1 MSVLIVTAKVAPE
14 HAGDLE
20 AAAGK
25 MFAALDREAPQ
36 GIKYASTRLADGVTY
51 VAVLEVADG
60 VDNPLPGI
68 PEFVEF
74 QQGLRGWVAEPPA
87 AGPATIVGNYGFFG

>member
-1 MSVLIVTAKVAPE
+1 LSVLIVTAKVAPE
-14 HAGDLE
+14 HTGDVE
-20 AAAGK
+20 AAARR
-25 MFAALDREAPQ
+25 MFAAIERAAPD
-36 GIKYASTRLADGVTY
+36 GVKYASTRLADGTTY

-87 AGPATIVGNYGFFG
+87 AGPAGVVGNYRLFG